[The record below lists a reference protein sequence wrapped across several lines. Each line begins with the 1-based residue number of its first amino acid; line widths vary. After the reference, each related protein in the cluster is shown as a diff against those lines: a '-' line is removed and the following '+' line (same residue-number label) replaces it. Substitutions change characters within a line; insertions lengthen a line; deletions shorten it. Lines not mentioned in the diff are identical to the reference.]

1 MRNLQWLRIN
11 RDAEDEARQVNR
23 ALKVALFIGV
33 AIALVGCVRELPRD
47 GAATATPEIQAPTR
61 TAPSLPVASIIPTPT
76 STVGP
81 AAPRAT
87 STRPPEPTATPTE
100 SPAPEPTPTQ
110 APLVE
115 TPTPM
120 APRASPTPEQEP
132 ALFLDVRG
140 PADGSIVQIDGVV
153 VHGITLV
160 GALVSV
166 NGEVADVDD
175 EGGFQIVVAL
185 VPGENVIEIVA
196 RDSSGNRQEETLTV
210 TSLVL
215 PPQPFFLLITQPE
228 TQSIV
233 SQKTIVLAGRTS
245 SGSIVSVNGV
255 SVPVD
260 TLGIFSST
268 ITLGEGPNIIDV
280 LATSN
285 EGDVLS
291 SIIAIIYRP

>member
-1 MRNLQWLRIN
+1 M
-11 RDAEDEARQVNR
+11 NR
-23 ALKVALFIGV
+23 ALKVALFIGAV
-33 AIALVGCVRELPRD
+33 IAIVGCVRELPRD
-47 GAATATPEIQAPTR
+47 GAATATPEIQVPTR
-61 TAPSLPVASIIPTPT
+61 TAPSPPVASIVPTPT
-76 STVGP
+76 ST

-87 STRPPEPTATPTE
+87 STRPADQTATPTE
-100 SPAPEPTPTQ
+100 SSTLEPTPTQ

-115 TPTPM
+115 TPTPR
-120 APRASPTPEQEP
+120 APTATPTPEQAP
-132 ALFLDVRG
+132 ALLLDVRG
-140 PADGSIVQIDGVV
+140 PADGSTVQIDGVV
-153 VHGITLV
+153 VHGITVV

-166 NGEVADVDD
+166 NGEVVDVDD

-185 VPGENVIEIVA
+185 EPGENVIEVVA
-196 RDSSGNRQEETLTV
+196 RDSSGNRREERLTV

-233 SQKTIVLAGRTS
+233 TQKNIVLAGRTS
-245 SGSIVSVNGV
+245 SGSMVSVNGV

-260 TLGIFSST
+260 ALGIFSST